1 MKRIN
6 RLSDFTLTVALKNS
20 EGEHITP
27 PSTPWEIHI
36 ADAAGTC
43 WRCSFDGTNY
53 EDCAVVD
60 EQIICFV
67 DNPGFVACAARITF
81 HNNVPDAN
89 FGDGVYNQVV
99 PLTDEVYFYD
109 GPTDNDGEIETSL
122 ILEYFSAQEHNYVT
136 EEELDADLQQL
147 TAEVAA
153 TYATKTQVEDM
164 LSKDE
169 LGSEVA
175 KYTQLAVHFTGG
187 PNDGAWRYYEGAKNL
202 VDIIAGTAEEST
214 LAVYL
219 IALAYKMQ
227 GLDAIKPVVVDI
239 VCRADGTPRSVDY
252 IPFVGMLGSG
262 TALFSVLGNSADD
275 AADATDIVSVHYFL
289 DTERQSWQR
298 AEFDFTNHIYELESS
313 VSGLERMKADKTQL
327 ADYLTTSAAAS
338 TYATIAAMNAGLAE
352 KADKVAV
359 TNVVPQGG
367 MLPNVVY
374 NLGTTDTV
382 NITLASPTDN
392 TVANIYCFTFT
403 AESSSCNVSLP
414 NGCRYANETDLQDD
428 IVAGYHYEV
437 TIIKSSDVGAYDVVY
452 SYYKPLN

>member
-81 HNNVPDAN
+81 HNNVPDDN

-122 ILEYFSAQEHNYVT
+122 ILEYFSAEEHNYVT

-153 TYATKTQVEDM
+153 TYATKTQVEGK

-169 LGSEVA
+169 LGTEVS

-187 PNDGAWRYYEGAKNL
+187 PNDGAWRYYEGAKSIT
-202 VDIIAGTAEEST
+202 DIIAGTAEEST

-219 IALAYKMQ
+219 VALAYKMQ

-252 IPFVGMLGSG
+252 IPFVGLLGSS

-298 AEFDFTNHIYELESS
+298 AEFDFTNHIYELESD
-313 VSGLERMKADKTQL
+313 VSSLSNTKADKTSVYTKTEANALL
-327 ADYLTTSAAAS
+327 A
-338 TYATIAAMNAGLAE
+338 G
-352 KADKVAV
+352 KADKVEVRSATSSASV
-359 TNVVPQGG
+359 AAA
-367 MLPNVVY
+367 LEPNVMY
-374 NLGTTDTV
+374 TFGTTDVV
-382 NITLASPTDN
+382 NVLLATPSDN

-403 AESSSCNVSLP
+403 AQTAACTVTLP

>member
-20 EGEHITP
+20 EGEHISP

-67 DNPGFVACAARITF
+67 DNPGFVASAARITF
-81 HNNVPDAN
+81 HNNVPDDN

-153 TYATKTQVEDM
+153 TYATKTQVEGK

-169 LGSEVA
+169 LGTEVS

-187 PNDGAWRYYEGAKNL
+187 PNNGVWRYYEGAKNIT
-202 VDIIAGTAEEST
+202 DIIAGTAEEGT
-214 LAVYL
+214 IAGYL
-219 IALAYKMQ
+219 VSLGYKLQ

-298 AEFDFTNHIYELESS
+298 AEFDFTNHIFDLESS

-338 TYATIAAMNAGLAE
+338 TYATITAMNAGLAD
-352 KADKVAV
+352 KADKIKV
-359 TNVVPQGG
+359 TNIVPQTG
-367 MLPNVVY
+367 MLPNVDY

-382 NITLASPTDN
+382 NVTLATPTDP
-392 TVANIYCFTFT
+392 TVENVYTFYFY
-403 AESSSCNVSLP
+403 AQSSACNVALP
-414 NGCRYANETDLQDD
+414 NDVNICNEYEWNM
-428 IVAGYHYEV
+428 VAGRYFEV
-437 TIIKSSDVGAYDVVY
+437 TIKNGAASVLWCDPTNN
-452 SYYKPLN
+452 S